1 MLIILFVVFFL
12 VAFSITALVMYLD
25 ARTLTAR
32 PPKFTIAEG
41 SAEATSEQASV
52 THDEDAKT
60 GRMRVE
66 AVLNGA
72 GRGQASSTLGHEF
85 QVRDKKAGR
94 FYVVVEYEYRAGVRM
109 ADGAGKSSAVLDL
122 HIGEK
127 SANISDTLQEGLGN
141 QNVPDQ
147 GEVLKASKKILTTLK
162 PGPSGSGWDCPRS
175 PRRPATRAPTAV
187 PRPRPRS
194 CSSASNRP
202 WATCSRSDSAQ
213 VGTVPSRASRAAS
226 RSGVPISC
234 HSPR

>member
-1 MLIILFVVFFL
+1 MLIVLFVVFFL

-25 ARTLTAR
+25 AATLTAR
-32 PPKFTIAEG
+32 PPKFSIAEG

-85 QVRDKKAGR
+85 QVRGKKAGR
-94 FYVVVEYEYRAGVRM
+94 FYVMVEYEYRAGIRV
-109 ADGAGKSSAVLDL
+109 ADGAGRLSAVLDL

-127 SANISDTLQEGLGN
+127 SANISDTRQDGLGN

-147 GEVLKASKKILTTLK
+147 GEVLKASKKIVTTLK
-162 PGPSGSGWDCPRS
+162 PGPTRVWVGLSAVAE
-175 PRRPATRAPTAV
+175 ATGD
-187 PRPRPRS
+187 
-194 CSSASNRP
+194 SSAN
-202 WATCSRSDSAQ
+202 C
-213 VGTVPSRASRAAS
+213 RAEAEAK
-226 RSGVPISC
+226 VMLISVK
-234 HSPR
+234 PTLGNVFAFG